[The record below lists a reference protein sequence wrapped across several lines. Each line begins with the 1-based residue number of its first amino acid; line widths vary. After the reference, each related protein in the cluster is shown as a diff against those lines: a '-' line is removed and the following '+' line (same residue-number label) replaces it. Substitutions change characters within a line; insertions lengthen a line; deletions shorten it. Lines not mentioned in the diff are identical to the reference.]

1 LNDAGLER
9 RRPAETAGLRFTFA
23 LRNSY
28 RSLTAYGESPI
39 MRRLAA
45 ILAALSLLATAG
57 IAGAGGVPPFPHLA
71 GAWSHAEINI
81 KIKREPHTLILD
93 RGRIR
98 SLSNTQL
105 TLRETD
111 ATPAVITISPRTI
124 VTIKHVKHATIFML
138 RRGMNVETMSIDGG
152 AALRVRV
159 TS

>member
-1 LNDAGLER
+1 
-9 RRPAETAGLRFTFA
+9 
-23 LRNSY
+23 
-28 RSLTAYGESPI
+28 

-81 KIKREPHTLILD
+81 KIKRQPHTLILD

-98 SLSNTQL
+98 MLSNTQL
-105 TLRETD
+105 TLREAD

-124 VTIKHVKHATIFML
+124 VTIKRVKHATIFML

-152 AALRVRV
+152 TALRVRV

>member
-1 LNDAGLER
+1 
-9 RRPAETAGLRFTFA
+9 
-23 LRNSY
+23 
-28 RSLTAYGESPI
+28 

-45 ILAALSLLATAG
+45 TLAALSLLATAG

-81 KIKREPHTLILD
+81 KIKRQPHTLILD

-98 SLSNTQL
+98 MLSNTQL
-105 TLRETD
+105 TLREAD

-124 VTIKHVKHATIFML
+124 VTIKRVKHATIFML

-152 AALRVRV
+152 TALRVRV